1 MMIRSVA
8 KTTNWEYSIKMI
20 ASLVLG
26 LLVTKL
32 IGFPN
37 VVTIPI
43 TAYLVC
49 WSYRGARGAVEYFGF
64 RLRIQLIF
72 VIVDTLA
79 WYGLTCLWP
88 NSLAWHRFA
97 LLGCILVPIY
107 IQVYYRFKILPLN
120 LTAIFSTL
128 IILAG
133 LMGTPDYGVRRII
146 WNICGLVIGC
156 ALTFLIPGLT
166 KLTKVRQSLLHL
178 SELMMDELERM
189 ERSGTFT
196 CSPAILKTIPEAAGE
211 LAAIAAY
218 LAAVDKDLTRS
229 SKFPMRIFPATLF
242 GGRYENSRD
251 EIEGSH
257 KLLSSTNALL
267 ALISYV
273 RASGGAL
280 ELLSTERKKF
290 HLANIEAICQTYRA
304 ILTPGTSEVP
314 PLPALLV
321 QPEHDEELLLLTFV
335 LSCAENVT
343 AFLPK
348 APLPA

>member
-8 KTTNWEYSIKMI
+8 KTTNWEDSIKMI

-32 IGFPN
+32 IGFPT

-107 IQVYYRFKILPLN
+107 IQVYYRFKIMPLN

-146 WNICGLVIGC
+146 WNIS
-156 ALTFLIPGLT
+156 
-166 KLTKVRQSLLHL
+166 QS
-178 SELMMDELERM
+178 
-189 ERSGTFT
+189 
-196 CSPAILKTIPEAAGE
+196 
-211 LAAIAAY
+211 
-218 LAAVDKDLTRS
+218 
-229 SKFPMRIFPATLF
+229 
-242 GGRYENSRD
+242 
-251 EIEGSH
+251 
-257 KLLSSTNALL
+257 
-267 ALISYV
+267 
-273 RASGGAL
+273 
-280 ELLSTERKKF
+280 
-290 HLANIEAICQTYRA
+290 
-304 ILTPGTSEVP
+304 
-314 PLPALLV
+314 
-321 QPEHDEELLLLTFV
+321 
-335 LSCAENVT
+335 
-343 AFLPK
+343 
-348 APLPA
+348 